1 MIFTKSKIISEIFEK
16 SNYPIPV
23 NNTKITQINK
33 NKRILILETL
43 NKTIFNLPKN
53 ITIEIVKNRTILNS
67 KYTSPKNLTYQVSNN
82 STLINTT
89 KHLNYK
95 KIIDIKNS
103 TNIEL
108 KIRKVGSNN
117 SIDIKSNLRAKSS
130 III

>member
-1 MIFTKSKIISEIFEK
+1 M
-16 SNYPIPV
+16 

-43 NKTIFNLPKN
+43 NKTILNLPKN
-53 ITIEIVKNRTILNS
+53 NTIEIIKNRTILNS
-67 KYTSPKNLTYQVSNN
+67 KNISPKNLINQVSNN
-82 STLINTT
+82 LTLKNTT
-89 KHLNYK
+89 KHLNNS
-95 KIIDIKNS
+95 KIIDKKNS

-108 KIRKVGSNN
+108 KIRKMGSNN